1 MGDDLVFR
9 GSGGGGGQSLLTE
22 YKVELTTNEVF
33 VQNITEP

>member
-9 GSGGGGGQSLLTE
+9 GSGGGGQSLLTE

-33 VQNITEP
+33 VQNIIEP